1 MNKYLGNS
9 LDTILSS
16 FLCRNY
22 DSKNKFDHEIRDNSD
37 STITFETENLGR
49 VSLMLNLCGL

>member
-1 MNKYLGNS
+1 MMNKYLGNS

-37 STITFETENLGR
+37 STITFETEYKSCSASPKNQH
-49 VSLMLNLCGL
+49 